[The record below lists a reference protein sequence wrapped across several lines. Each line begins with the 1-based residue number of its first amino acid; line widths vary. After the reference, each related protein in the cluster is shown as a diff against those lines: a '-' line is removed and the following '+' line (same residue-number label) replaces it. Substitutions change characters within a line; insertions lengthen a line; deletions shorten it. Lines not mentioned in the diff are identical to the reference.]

1 MKGIRSLGVGVLLA
15 IPFGLLATPTANA
28 ANTAVTGNCSATA
41 SFVTGTNAR
50 GPFTVDTATIGNET
64 IKVRRSDTVEWK
76 GGVPAP
82 PGKYSGYVKI
92 DLPPLV
98 PDVTVETWKGD
109 GQTTEN
115 SGTETYD
122 LPSIVPA
129 GVTFQVI
136 GRHADT
142 NGVCSGVVDV
152 EIEGG
157 PFDSPLTAV
166 SLAGTLVTA
175 AGFAGAVR
183 PLFRR
188 VRS

>member
-1 MKGIRSLGVGVLLA
+1 MSLIRSLGIVVLLGA
-15 IPFGLLATPTANA
+15 PLGLLTTTSTADA
-28 ANTAVTGNCSATA
+28 AVTGNCTATA
-41 SFVTGTNAR
+41 SFITGTKAR
-50 GPFTVDTATIGNET
+50 GPFTVDTATIGNDT

-82 PGKYSGYVKI
+82 PGTFSGFVKI

-109 GQTTEN
+109 SQTTEN
-115 SGTETYD
+115 SGTKKYD
-122 LPSIVPA
+122 LPGIVPA

-166 SLAGTLVTA
+166 SLVGTVVTA
-175 AGFAGAVR
+175 AGSAGAVR